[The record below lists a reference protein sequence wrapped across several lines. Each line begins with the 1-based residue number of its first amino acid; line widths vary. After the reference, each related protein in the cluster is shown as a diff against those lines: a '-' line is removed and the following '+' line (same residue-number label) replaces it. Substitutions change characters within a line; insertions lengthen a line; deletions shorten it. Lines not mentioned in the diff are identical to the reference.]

1 MSAAFNGLARSH
13 FASEAWPERPAPQ
26 EQERKR

>member
-1 MSAAFNGLARSH
+1 MSAALNGRACSE
-13 FASEAWPERPAPQ
+13 FTSEAWPERPAPQ